1 MKILMYDNSTAKRL
15 CYFFERIE
23 YMDNKIEIRN
33 VDKFYGR
40 KQALKHVNL
49 TIQQGMFGLLGRNGA
64 GKTTLMKTLATLHT
78 ADRGIINVCGIPI
91 EEAKKIRSITG
102 YLPQDF
108 SMYPSMT
115 VQESLDYLGI
125 LSGMDK
131 SLREKRAELL
141 LKRVNLTEHARK
153 KVKALSGGMKRRL
166 GIAQALLHE
175 PKVLIVDEP
184 TAGLDPEER
193 IRFRNLLCEV
203 AEERIV
209 ILSTHIVGDIE
220 ATCEDIAIMNNGEVL
235 WQGTVSELL
244 RKADGN
250 VFTVNANKKYLPQIK
265 KQYIIT
271 GILVQGEYVTVRII
285 SENIPNLQG
294 AVSTEPNL
302 EDAYMYCLFSSGCD
316 VSGGDI

>member
-1 MKILMYDNSTAKRL
+1 M
-15 CYFFERIE
+15 E
-23 YMDNKIEIRN
+23 NKIEIRN

-40 KQALKHVNL
+40 KQALYDINL
-49 TIQQGMFGLLGRNGA
+49 TINQGMFGLLGRNGA
-64 GKTTLMKTLATLHT
+64 GKTTLMKTLATLHQKRNGSIT
-78 ADRGIINVCGIPI
+78 VCGIPI
-91 EEAKKIRSITG
+91 EHTKDIRGITG

-115 VQESLDYLGI
+115 VEESLDYLGV
-125 LSGMDK
+125 LSGMNK
-131 SLREKRAELL
+131 ELREKRIALL
-141 LKRVNLTEHARK
+141 LKRVNLTEHKHK

-220 ATCEDIAIMNNGEVL
+220 ATCEDIAIMNNGHIL
-235 WQGTVSELL
+235 WKGTVSQLL
-244 RKADGN
+244 DNARGK
-250 VFTVNANKKYLPQIK
+250 VFTVNISKNFLSQIK
-265 KQYIIT
+265 KNYIVT
-271 GILVQGEYVTVRII
+271 GMLVQSSYTTVRLI
-285 SENIPNLQG
+285 SDNPPDLQE
-294 AVSTEPNL
+294 AASAEPNV
-302 EDAYMYCLFSSGCD
+302 EDAYMYCLFSHGCD
-316 VSGGDI
+316 VSGGAE